1 MTSIRSSVRPKSS
14 KQPWGTILEPEFG
27 MGYQKMTGYEVE
39 QTVHRLNII
48 PPERRRIE
56 LELPKLNL
64 SRSQITGMVS
74 SWHINN
80 CVHGQSSSFQ
90 TRFN

>member
-27 MGYQKMTGYEVE
+27 MGYQKMTDYEVE
-39 QTVHRLNII
+39 QTVHRLYIL
-48 PPERRRIE
+48 PPERRRVE

-64 SRSQITGMVS
+64 SKTQINTMVS
-74 SWHINN
+74 AWMDSL
-80 CVHGQSSSFQ
+80 
-90 TRFN
+90 